1 MSFATL
7 IVGLI
12 TIASFSPAARAEE
25 PSNEPVTQVITEVK
39 PFRTFLTIQKY
50 NLENSGKAA
59 DKVFNSRIELTF
71 PNGSKFTL
79 PEGGHRWPIS
89 NGQSQEINRTIE
101 IPWGFVQGD
110 AARFTVSILRSG
122 ATIAPCEFNAEQLS
136 QFNRGYICPT
146 DAGIKAHFVQDNE
159 SKSQRGVLRGLHYQ
173 LNPMAQAKLVRVVEG
188 EVLDVVN
195 QG

>member
-110 AARFTVSILRSG
+110 SARFTVSILRSG

-136 QFNRGYICPT
+136 QFNRGYICHT
-146 DAGIKAHFVQDNE
+146 DAGIQADQGVPQEKIVRE
-159 SKSQRGVLRGLHYQ
+159 SVH
-173 LNPMAQAKLVRVVEG
+173 VRVFTDKNSSPNEIPKDAIA
-188 EVLDVVN
+188 LRN
-195 QG
+195 